1 MEREAM
7 EEYTSQ
13 LQEMEYELN
22 QNNMKR
28 LDDINDLINNF
39 DY

>member
-28 LDDINDLINNF
+28 LEDINDLINNF

>member
-28 LDDINDLINNF
+28 LEDINDLINNF
-39 DY
+39 DC